1 VDWLHSRT
9 RAVRRSSRVKTNGSI
24 YKSTAGERAIQAFY
38 EGVLAQWPV
47 PHERL
52 HVPTGLGDTFV
63 VASGGVDAPPML
75 LLHGSSTN
83 SASWMGDVPEY
94 SRRYRAYAV
103 DIPGEPGKSAQ
114 TRPSLKGEG
123 YVRWLDD
130 LLAALGVDEAVVVG
144 VSLGGWIALQ
154 YAIARPERVSKLAL
168 LCPGGVTAPRALWM
182 LRLIA
187 LSLLGEWGAE
197 AIKRAIF
204 RDVPISE
211 EVEAFMQ
218 LVQAH
223 YRPRIEAPP
232 VFTDQELEEVRM
244 PTLLVAGEK
253 DMVYDSIKTAARM
266 GKLLPQFQAALLPEA
281 GHVLLDTPARVMPFL
296 ASV

>member
-1 VDWLHSRT
+1 
-9 RAVRRSSRVKTNGSI
+9 VKTNGSI

-47 PHERL
+47 PHEKRY
-52 HVPTGLGDTFV
+52 VPTTLGDTFV
-63 VASGGVDAPPML
+63 VASGAASAPPL
-75 LLHGSSTN
+75 VLLHGSSTN
-83 SASWMGDVPEY
+83 SAAWMGDVPEY
-94 SRRYRAYAV
+94 SPHYRAYAV
-103 DIPGEPGKSAQ
+103 DIPGEPGKSVQ

-123 YVRWLDD
+123 YVGWLDD
-130 LLAALGVDEAVVVG
+130 LLMALGVDEAAVVG

-154 YAIARPERVSKLAL
+154 YAIARPERVSRLAL
-168 LCPGGVTAPRALWM
+168 LCPGGVTVPRMSWM

-187 LSLLGEWGAE
+187 LSLLGEWGAA
-197 AIKRAIF
+197 AIKRAMF
-204 RDVPISE
+204 RDVPVSA
-211 EVEAFMQ
+211 EVEAFME

-223 YRPRIEAPP
+223 YNPRIEAPP
-232 VFTDQELEEVRM
+232 VFTDQELEKVRM

-253 DMVYDSIKTAARM
+253 DMAYNSAKTAARM
-266 GKLLPQFQAALLPEA
+266 EKLLPHFQAILLPEA